1 MQAVRSR
8 VAQAQRFCNC
18 SSCLSNT
25 NAFSRRATTVTA
37 RRSVPGG
44 DVWTVSLSSLAV
56 GLAFADSKSKSDR
69 RKQWDK
75 VIAEA
80 RATVEE
86 TEIEQRN
93 RLAAL
98 LDARLSALA
107 DHDAVRLNFQK
118 DQQRRS
124 LFRQVVSKGGR
135 WRHDADVLGAVEE
148 EAIEDVKAWVVW
160 KRKEMMKT
168 VNSGLIPNQPVKAL
182 DTQESKALVRRVHLR
197 NKLLAALEAR
207 KSVQWMPYLTGQMA
221 ALSSEES
228 EELVR
233 QTPVSH
239 NDFETWLDVF
249 EWAREQHQIR
259 EACGFQDWK
268 GPPLSLL
275 QSLSAADLHELL
287 ADKRLLRYFYGGS
300 DCANL
305 VDRPRPYPLTIKKI
319 RILEWS
325 IAKLVLS
332 LLLYSSKPWDDPG
345 RPITSMLRNLLGDE
359 TIESKID
366 QIQERI
372 RILHLDSIDLSYYAD
387 SECPSFPNYDRMIV
401 ADDEQTRE
409 MNKSLHHLLV
419 LMEQSTDP
427 DDVIS
432 KICYHL
438 LTARAPPNTDT
449 YNMLLV
455 RFSLLA
461 MEDHFKAALISMRQ
475 SHIRPNEITNTTALL
490 HFTRME
496 DRVAFFHTLEL
507 MEGHHGGLTAKRRE
521 LIPHPLLWE
530 RFFLRGNNSQMAIE
544 KARMNGQVYE
554 SVIVGANKF
563 VCDGIARQYYRRMI
577 SEGWTPTFG
586 TLLAI
591 LQDCCRRVD
600 WTVGYEV
607 LHQLEK
613 TAERVNTL
621 TYEWMLRLCQCCRQ
635 NEFFDQ
641 ILLNGVHCGALPA
654 SMLALTDRDKAED
667 IGFLIKRAKDHQ
679 TPKAIDRLK
688 EATVRVGHRLGYDS
702 PYLMENIFDGCND
715 QETLRHTVMRTQKIW
730 RARYALEKRLD
741 GISRDI
747 ESTFVQASRSL
758 RISENDFFAKY
769 WLSKQVKQLDK
780 DLIQAEAADQVS
792 YTSYSDMI
800 ERQKAQR
807 TQTLTSK
814 DGYNE
819 SGNLANLP
827 LTTPSSDNG
836 AEYASHQ
843 PPPKD
848 QQHNLVHWNPP
859 HLRTRTYPPTGSIWD
874 APREQ
879 MATAMA

>member
-1 MQAVRSR
+1 M
-8 VAQAQRFCNC
+8 
-18 SSCLSNT
+18 
-25 NAFSRRATTVTA
+25 
-37 RRSVPGG
+37 
-44 DVWTVSLSSLAV
+44 
-56 GLAFADSKSKSDR
+56 
-69 RKQWDK
+69 
-75 VIAEA
+75 
-80 RATVEE
+80 EE
-86 TEIEQRN
+86 TEIEQRD

-107 DHDAVRLNFQK
+107 DHGALRLNFQM

-124 LFRQVVSKGGR
+124 PYRMVVSKGGR
-135 WRHDADVLGAVEE
+135 WGHDADVLGAVEE
-148 EAIEDVKAWVVW
+148 EAIEDVKAWVVR

-168 VNSGLIPNQPVKAL
+168 VNSGLIPNQPVKSLDAQESKVIEEVMAWVAQKRKEMEMVNSDLIPNQPVKAL

-197 NKLLAALEAR
+197 NKLMAALEAR
-207 KSVQWMPYLTGQMA
+207 KSVQWMPYLTGQMD

-239 NDFETWLDVF
+239 NEFETWLDVF

-259 EACGFQDWK
+259 EACGFQDWR

-345 RPITSMLRNLLGDE
+345 RPTTSMLRNLLGDE

-577 SEGWTPTFG
+577 SEGWSPTFG

-600 WTVGYEV
+600 WTVGFEV

-613 TAERVNTL
+613 TAEKVNTL

-635 NEFFDQ
+635 KEFFDQ
-641 ILLNGVHCGALPA
+641 ILINGVHCGALPA
-654 SMLALTDRDKAED
+654 SMLAITDRDKGED
-667 IGFLIKRAKDHQ
+667 IGFLIKRAKDQ
-679 TPKAIDRLK
+679 PPKAIGRLE
-688 EATVRVGHRLGYDS
+688 EATARVGHRLGYDS

-715 QETLRHTVMRTQKIW
+715 QETLRHTVMRTEKIW

-747 ESTFVQASRSL
+747 EYTFLQASRSL
-758 RISENDFFAKY
+758 RISENKFFTKY

-780 DLIQAEAADQVS
+780 DLIQAETADQVS
-792 YTSYSDMI
+792 YPSYSDMV
-800 ERQKAQR
+800 ERQKVHR
-807 TQTLTSK
+807 TQPRTSE
-814 DGYNE
+814 DGHSINE
-819 SGNLANLP
+819 NFGNSP
-827 LTTPSSDNG
+827 LTTHSSENG
-836 AEYASHQ
+836 AEYAFHL
-843 PPPKD
+843 PPTKE
-848 QQHNLVHWNPP
+848 QQHDLVHRRP
-859 HLRTRTYPPTGSIWD
+859 HDLRTRTYPPSGSIWD

-879 MATAMA
+879 MAAAMA

>member
-1 MQAVRSR
+1 M
-8 VAQAQRFCNC
+8 
-18 SSCLSNT
+18 
-25 NAFSRRATTVTA
+25 
-37 RRSVPGG
+37 
-44 DVWTVSLSSLAV
+44 
-56 GLAFADSKSKSDR
+56 
-69 RKQWDK
+69 
-75 VIAEA
+75 
-80 RATVEE
+80 EE

-98 LDARLSALA
+98 LDARLSAL
-107 DHDAVRLNFQK
+107 DDRGAVGLDVGK
-118 DQQRRS
+118 KLQRRPPCR
-124 LFRQVVSKGGR
+124 LVVSKGGL
-135 WRHDADVLGAVEE
+135 WRHGADELDVVEE
-148 EAIEDVKAWVVW
+148 DAIGKVKAWVAR
-160 KRKEMMKT
+160 KRKEKKM
-168 VNSGLIPNQPVKAL
+168 VDSDLIPNKPVEAL
-182 DTQESKALVRRVHLR
+182 DAQESKPLVRWVRVL
-197 NKLLAALEAR
+197 NKPVEALDAQES
-207 KSVQWMPYLTGQMA
+207 KELVQWVPLPSRQMD
-221 ALSSEES
+221 ALNSEES

-239 NDFETWLDVF
+239 NEFETWLDVF

-259 EACGFQDWK
+259 EASGFQDWK

-305 VDRPRPYPLTIKKI
+305 VDRPRPYPLTMKKT

-332 LLLYSSKPWDDPG
+332 LLMYSSKPWDDPG
-345 RPITSMLRNLLGDE
+345 RPTTSLLRNLLGDE

-366 QIQERI
+366 QIQEHI
-372 RILHLDSIDLSYYAD
+372 RILHIDCTEYSYYTD
-387 SECPSFPNYDRMIV
+387 SECPPFPNYDRTIV

-409 MNKSLHHLLV
+409 MNKSLHDLLV

-427 DDVIS
+427 GDVIS
-432 KICYHL
+432 KICYNL

-449 YNMLLV
+449 YNTLLV

-461 MEDHFKAALISMRQ
+461 MEDQFKAALISMRQ

-507 MEGHHGGLTAKRRE
+507 MEGRRHGLTAKRRE
-521 LIPHPLLWE
+521 LIPHSMLWE
-530 RFFLRGNNSQMAIE
+530 RFSLRGTNSLMAIE

-554 SVIVGANKF
+554 SVIVGAIKF
-563 VCDGIARQYYRRMI
+563 VCDGIARQFYRRMV
-577 SEGWTPTFG
+577 SEGWSPTFG

-613 TAERVNTL
+613 TAEKVNTL

-641 ILLNGVHCGALPA
+641 ILINGVHCGALPA

-667 IGFLIKRAKDHQ
+667 IGFLIKRAKHHQ
-679 TPKAIDRLK
+679 PPKAIGRLE
-688 EATVRVGHRLGYDS
+688 EAAVRIGHRLGYDS

-715 QETLRHTVMRTQKIW
+715 QETLRQTVMRTEKIW

-741 GISRDI
+741 GISRGI
-747 ESTFVQASRSL
+747 EYTFMQASCTL
-758 RISENDFFAKY
+758 RVSEKKFFVKY
-769 WLSKQVKQLDK
+769 WLSKQVKQLET
-780 DLIQAEAADQVS
+780 DLMHAEVANQVS
-792 YTSYSDMI
+792 YTSYSDMV
-800 ERQKAQR
+800 ERQRVQEI
-807 TQTLTSK
+807 QTETSQ
-814 DGYNE
+814 DGNSDNGN
-819 SGNLANLP
+819 SGNLP
-827 LTTPSSDNG
+827 LTSHSSE
-836 AEYASHQ
+836 AAAKYASHV
-843 PPPKD
+843 PPMKE
-848 QQHNLVHWNPP
+848 QQHDLIHGSPP
-859 HLRTRTYPPTGSIWD
+859 DLRPRTYPPSGSIWD
-874 APREQ
+874 APGEQ
-879 MATAMA
+879 MAAMA